1 MADAASTNQAVQ
13 RIIAHH
19 AENIKLANKSK
30 GEKFDSTAGAP
41 NPVVEAHKRAG
52 ISLED
57 LR

>member
-1 MADAASTNQAVQ
+1 MPDAAPTNVAVQ

-41 NPVVEAHKRAG
+41 NPVAETHKRLG
-52 ISLED
+52 IG
-57 LR
+57 RV

>member
-19 AENIKLANKSK
+19 AENIKLADKSK

-41 NPVVEAHKRAG
+41 NPVAETHKRLG
-52 ISLED
+52 IGKV
-57 LR
+57 